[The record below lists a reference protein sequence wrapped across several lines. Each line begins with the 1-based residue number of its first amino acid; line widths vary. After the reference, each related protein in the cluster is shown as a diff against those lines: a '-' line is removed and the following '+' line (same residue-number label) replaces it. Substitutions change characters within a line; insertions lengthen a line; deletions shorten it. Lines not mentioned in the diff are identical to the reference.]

1 MLKYISHFIK
11 GGDVMKNKEN
21 LRFVIIVAAYLAACA
36 LIFVFTDLP
45 GFTAYVEAKPVVTEA
60 PAEDQLPKKDKL
72 ININTATAEELMTI
86 DGIGEA
92 TASKIIE
99 YREKNNGFISVDE
112 LLNVSGIGVAKLEKI
127 RDFVVI

>member
-1 MLKYISHFIK
+1 
-11 GGDVMKNKEN
+11 MKNKEN

-36 LIFVFTDLP
+36 LICIFTDLP

-60 PAEDQLPKKDKL
+60 ATEEELPQEDKL
-72 ININTATAEELMTI
+72 ININTATAEELITI

-92 TASKIIE
+92 TAAKIIE
-99 YREKNNGFISVDE
+99 YREKNNGFSDIEE

-127 RDFVVI
+127 RNFVAI

>member
-1 MLKYISHFIK
+1 
-11 GGDVMKNKEN
+11 
-21 LRFVIIVAAYLAACA
+21 
-36 LIFVFTDLP
+36 
-45 GFTAYVEAKPVVTEA
+45 
-60 PAEDQLPKKDKL
+60 
-72 ININTATAEELMTI
+72 MTI

-92 TASKIIE
+92 TAAKIIE

>member
-1 MLKYISHFIK
+1 
-11 GGDVMKNKEN
+11 MKNKEN
-21 LRFVIIVAAYLAACA
+21 LSFVIIVAAYLAACA

-60 PAEDQLPKKDKL
+60 PADDHLHKKDKL

-92 TASKIIE
+92 TAAKIIE
-99 YREKNNGFISVDE
+99 YREKNNGFISIDE